1 MKLYTFAPAP
11 NPRRVHMF
19 LAEKGIEVEEVE
31 VAIRDGANL
40 AATYTTVNPLRTVP
54 VLELEDGR
62 KITESVAI
70 CRYFEAVQ
78 PEPPLFGTT
87 PLEKG
92 MIENWHRRVELEG
105 MQAVA
110 EALRNT
116 SPRFEDRAIAGP
128 RNFAQIPALAER
140 GFARLGFWFE
150 DLNAHLKDSPFVAG
164 ETFSMADISAY
175 ITVNFARMVKTQP
188 DEITPASRT
197 LAGRH
202 RRPSLVSGWNV
213 SGWRT
218 RAGTPISL
226 VPSRPQRS

>member
-19 LAEKGIEVEEVE
+19 LAEKGIEIEEVE

-40 AATYTTVNPLRTVP
+40 AAAYTTVNPLRTVP
-54 VLELEDGR
+54 VLELDDGQ

-70 CRYFEAVQ
+70 CRYFEALQ
-78 PEPPLFGTT
+78 PEPALFGTT
-87 PLEKG
+87 PLEKA

-150 DLNAHLKDSPFVAG
+150 DLDTRLKDSPFVAG

-188 DEITPASRT
+188 DESLQHLGRWRT
-197 LAGRH
+197 GIDA
-202 RRPSLVSGWNV
+202 RPSSRV
-213 SGWRT
+213 
-218 RAGTPISL
+218 GT
-226 VPSRPQRS
+226 

>member
-40 AATYTTVNPLRTVP
+40 APPYTAVNPLRTVP
-54 VLELEDGR
+54 VLELDDGQ

-70 CRYFEAVQ
+70 CRSFAAVQ

-87 PLEKG
+87 PIEKA

-110 EALRNT
+110 EALRNS
-116 SPRFEDRAIAGP
+116 SPRFADRGIAGP
-128 RNFAQIPALAER
+128 RNYAQIPALAER
-140 GFARLGFWFE
+140 GFERLGFWFA
-150 DLNAHLKDSPFVAG
+150 DLDARLQDSPFVAG

-188 DEITPASRT
+188 DESLQH
-197 LAGRH
+197 LARWRAGIDA
-202 RRPSLVSGWNV
+202 RPSSRV
-213 SGWRT
+213 
-218 RAGTPISL
+218 GT
-226 VPSRPQRS
+226 